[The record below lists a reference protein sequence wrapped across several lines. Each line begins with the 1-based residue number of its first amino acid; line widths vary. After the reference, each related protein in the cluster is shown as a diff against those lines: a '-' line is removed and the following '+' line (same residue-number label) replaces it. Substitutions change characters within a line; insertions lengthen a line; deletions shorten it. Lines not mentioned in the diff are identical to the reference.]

1 MKFCGQNSASEFDQG
16 YSTVDDVLNL
26 VWAVPEIKTRFT
38 GSHAGSA
45 ILKSENLA
53 DPASVPF

>member
-1 MKFCGQNSASEFDQG
+1 
-16 YSTVDDVLNL
+16 
-26 VWAVPEIKTRFT
+26 VPEIKTRFS

-53 DPASVPF
+53 DPAWCGIF